1 MSSQGK
7 KQAQSEKTRAALVSA
22 ARALFA
28 EKGFAA
34 TGTEEVVA
42 RAGVSR
48 GALYHQFRDK
58 SDLFLAV
65 FEDVERDL
73 VERVTEA
80 VAGETDPAQMMRAG
94 CEAFLDICCEDD
106 IRQISMLDAPSVVGW
121 QRWREI
127 DARYGL
133 GLIRGMVGMAAE
145 RGALD
150 PSLVDEVS
158 HLFLAALGEAAMMV
172 AHAPG
177 DASVR
182 ERVGRGLGWMIDK
195 LLLGR

>member
-1 MSSQGK
+1 MSTQGK

-28 EKGFAA
+28 EKGFAG

-58 SDLFLAV
+58 SELFLAV

-73 VERVTEA
+73 VERVTAA
-80 VAGETDPAQMMRAG
+80 VAGETDPAQMMRVG
-94 CEAFLDICCEDD
+94 CEAFLDICGEDD

-127 DARYGL
+127 DAKYGL
-133 GLIRGMVGMAAE
+133 GLIRGMVAMAAE

-150 PSLVDEVS
+150 PSLVDEAS

-172 AHAPG
+172 AHAPD

-182 ERVGRGLGWMIDK
+182 ERVGRSLGWMIDR